1 VTISVPTGN
10 LGNLTAG
17 LLAKKSG
24 LPVAH
29 FVAAANRNNVFQE
42 YLETGMFRPRPS
54 VSTLSNAMDVGD
66 PSNLVRI
73 QELYDHSFEAALKDI
88 SPYNFSDEETRGT
101 IADVYSRTQYILD
114 PHGAVAYLGLSAYMK
129 EKNVT
134 GIFLETAHPA
144 KFYQTVEREIPVK
157 VEIPQRLAKSLHLSK
172 QSVEISNRPED
183 LKRFLLER

>member
-1 VTISVPTGN
+1 M
-10 LGNLTAG
+10 AR
-17 LLAKKSG
+17 
-24 LPVAH
+24 

-42 YLETGMFRPRPS
+42 YLETGMFRSRPS
-54 VSTLSNAMDVGD
+54 VPTLSNAMDVGD

-73 QELYDHSFEAALKDI
+73 RELYNHSFEAARKDI
-88 SPYNFSDEETRGT
+88 KPYHFSDEETRRA
-101 IADVYSRTQYILD
+101 IADVYHRTEYVLD

-144 KFYQTVEREIPVK
+144 KFYQTVEQEIPAK
-157 VEIPQRLAKSLHLSK
+157 VEMPQRLAKSLHLPK
-172 QSVEISNRPED
+172 QSVEIGNRPED